1 MNSCTDYNV
10 LFIFGLDLCSA
21 NLSGVDMKKIT
32 YVAAAIGSY
41 SAMSMAQAQNTVTLY
56 GVIDESIAYTHNDG
70 GKNAVQMGGA
80 NLQGPRWGLKGSED
94 LGGGLKAVFQLENGF
109 NPSTGG
115 LGQGGS
121 EFGRQAYV
129 GLSSSNLGMLTLGRQ
144 YAPDTDL
151 VQGITGDNY
160 GSVFATPGDVDNY
173 DNDVRIDNA
182 VKYTSP
188 VVAGLQGEALYGFGN
203 KAGSVGS
210 GRAWGAALAYNM
222 GPVALAGS
230 YQYYNGGSVV
240 SGVRTYSGAGD
251 SIYNSIVNE
260 GYSSASS
267 VKIARVAGQYTI
279 GPVVA
284 GASFS
289 NSQYTS
295 DAAST
300 FSSTQ
305 KYNAAAVFAAYSFT
319 PALTTA
325 AGYSFTKSSG
335 DSSAKYNQVSFTVD
349 YNLSKR
355 TDVYLV
361 GAWQHA
367 SGNVRGANGTS
378 IVDAQASFGSYG
390 INGANQA
397 AQEYAAVGI
406 RHRF

>member
-1 MNSCTDYNV
+1 
-10 LFIFGLDLCSA
+10 
-21 NLSGVDMKKIT
+21 MKKIA
-32 YVAAAIGSY
+32 YVAVAIGSY
-41 SAMSMAQAQNTVTLY
+41 SAMSMAQAQSSVTMY
-56 GVIDESIAYTHNDG
+56 GIIDESIAFTHNNG
-70 GKNAVQMGGA
+70 GQNALQMVGG
-80 NLQGPRWGLKGSED
+80 NLQGDRWGLKGSED

-109 NPSTGG
+109 NPSNGK
-115 LGQGGS
+115 LGQGGL
-121 EFGRQAYV
+121 EFGRQAFV
-129 GLSSSNLGMLTLGRQ
+129 GLSSSNLGTLTLGRQ

-160 GSVFATPGDVDNY
+160 GSIFATPGDVDNY

-188 VVAGLQGEALYGFGN
+188 VIAGVQGEVLYGFGN
-203 KAGSVGS
+203 VAGSVGS
-210 GRAWGAALAYNM
+210 GRAWGAALAYTM

-230 YQYYNGGSVV
+230 YQYYNGGNVL

-289 NSQYTS
+289 NSQYTA

-300 FSSTQ
+300 FTSTE
-305 KYNAAAVFAAYSFT
+305 KYNSAAAFAAYNFT

-325 AGYSFTKSSG
+325 VGYSYTKSSG
-335 DSSAKYNQVSFTVD
+335 DSSAKYDQVSLTVD

-355 TDVYLV
+355 TDVYLC
-361 GAWQHA
+361 GAWQRA
-367 SGNVRGANGTS
+367 SGTVRAPDGTG
-378 IVDAQASFGSYG
+378 IVDAQTSFGSYG
-390 INGANQA
+390 IDGANQGT
-397 AQEYAAVGI
+397 QTYTAVGI

>member
-1 MNSCTDYNV
+1 
-10 LFIFGLDLCSA
+10 
-21 NLSGVDMKKIT
+21 MKKIT
-32 YVAAAIGSY
+32 CVMVAIGAY
-41 SAMSMAQAQNTVTLY
+41 GTMSMAQAQNSVTLY
-56 GVIDESIAYTHNDG
+56 GIVDESIAYTHNDG
-70 GKNAVQMGGA
+70 GKNTVQMLAG
-80 NLQGPRWGLKGSED
+80 NLQGNRWGLKGSED

-109 NPSTGG
+109 NLSNGK
-115 LGQGGS
+115 LGQGGL
-121 EFGRQAYV
+121 EFGRQAFV
-129 GLSSSNLGMLTLGRQ
+129 GLSSSNLGMVTLGRQ

-160 GSVFATPGDVDNY
+160 GSIFATPGDVDNY
-173 DNDVRIDNA
+173 DNSVRIDNA

-188 VVAGLQGEALYGFGN
+188 VIAGLQGEALYGFGN

-222 GPVALAGS
+222 GPVALAAS
-230 YQYYNGGSVV
+230 YQFYDGGTVV
-240 SGVRTYSGAGD
+240 SGVRTYAGAGD

-260 GYSSASS
+260 GYSSAKS
-267 VKIARVAGQYTI
+267 VRIARIAGQYTI

-300 FSSTQ
+300 FSLTQ
-305 KYNAAAVFAAYSFT
+305 KYNSAAVFAAYNFT

-335 DSSAKYNQVSFTVD
+335 DSSAKYNQVSLTID
-349 YNLSKR
+349 YHLSTR

-367 SGNVRGANGTS
+367 SGNVRGADGTS
-378 IVDAQASFGSYG
+378 IVDAQASTGSYG
-390 INGANQA
+390 INGANQS
-397 AQEYAAVGI
+397 AQEFAAVGV